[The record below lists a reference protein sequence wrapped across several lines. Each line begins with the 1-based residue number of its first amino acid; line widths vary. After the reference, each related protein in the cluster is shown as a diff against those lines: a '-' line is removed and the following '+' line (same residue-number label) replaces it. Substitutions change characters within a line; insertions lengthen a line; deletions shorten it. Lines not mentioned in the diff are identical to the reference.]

1 MDIDKKIIL
10 VDDEEH
16 IRQAAEEVLQLSGYD
31 VVSFSSPEEARSLLS
46 PEWPGI
52 LITDVKMDGMSGIDL
67 MKYSLQ
73 VDADIPVILI
83 SAYGDIAMAV
93 DALHRGAYDFI
104 EKPFDPKHLID
115 VVHRS
120 MEKRTL
126 VLENRKLRK
135 VLNNQLEKQEVLG
148 VSPEVNQI
156 RSQIANIADIDAD
169 ILLFG
174 ETGSGK
180 DMIARAIH
188 QTSHRRD
195 NPFVAVNCGAIPD
208 SIIENELFGHEAG
221 AFTGASTRQIGKFE
235 HANGGTVFLDEI
247 ESMPETLGVKL
258 LRVIQERTVERLG
271 STKPIPIDIR
281 IITATK
287 VDLKEASDKGKF
299 RLDLYYRLAV
309 IQMDI
314 PPLRN
319 RLLDIPFLFQHFV
332 QKAGKRFNREVVP
345 VPTELMAKLMSHDW
359 PGNVR
364 ELQSTAE
371 RYVLGYLQEPFG
383 TSAIP
388 MSRGYETQLSL
399 RDMVANYERNLIEQ
413 QLRRDKGDI
422 NAAYTALGVP
432 RKTFEDK
439 LRKYEINRKAYK

>member
-1 MDIDKKIIL
+1 MDIERKIIL

-16 IRQAAEEVLQLSGYD
+16 IRQAAEEVLRLSGYD
-31 VVSFSSPEEARSLLS
+31 VVSFSNPREARALLS
-46 PEWPGI
+46 PDWPGI

-83 SAYGDIAMAV
+83 SAFGDIAMAV
-93 DALHRGAYDFI
+93 DALHHGAYDFI
-104 EKPFDPKHLID
+104 EKPFDPKHLLD
-115 VVHRS
+115 AVHRS
-120 MEKRTL
+120 MEKRCL
-126 VLENRKLRK
+126 VLENRSLRN
-135 VLNNQLEKQEVLG
+135 VLNSQLENQEVLG
-148 VSPEVNQI
+148 VSPEICMI
-156 RSQIANIADIDAD
+156 REQVANIADVDAD
-169 ILLFG
+169 ILLHG

-188 QTSHRRD
+188 RSSHRRD
-195 NPFVAVNCGAIPD
+195 KPFVAVNCGAIPD

-221 AFTGASTRQIGKFE
+221 AFTGASTRQVGKFE

-271 STKPIPIDIR
+271 STKPIPLDIR

-287 VDLKEASDKGKF
+287 VDLKQASDDGKF

-309 IQMDI
+309 IHMDI

-319 RLLDIPFLFQHFV
+319 RQLDIPFLFQHFV
-332 QKAGKRFNREVVP
+332 DKAAERFNRVAEAVTP
-345 VPTELMAKLMSHDW
+345 ELMAKLLGHDW

-383 TSAIP
+383 ASSLPVRHNA
-388 MSRGYETQLSL
+388 EAQLSL

-413 QLRRDKGDI
+413 QLRQDKGDI
-422 NAAYTALGVP
+422 SASYTALGVP